1 MSAIHQ
7 RLAAQGLVRGFP
19 SVAKVARHMLA
30 LQGQDLPAVK
40 WALGVRR
47 PGATEREVDEAFKR
61 GEIVRSWPL
70 RGTLHVVAA
79 EDLEWLRALV
89 CDRNLARHAKRHR
102 DLGLSDADFTKA
114 RRIAE
119 RALDAQGLGRAEL
132 LARFEKEGLS
142 AEGQRGVHLLWK
154 LAQWGVLCLGDFDG
168 KEQRFVLTEK
178 WILRSTQLRGDEALG
193 ELATRYVRGHG
204 PSTAEDLAWWTGLTK
219 TEAKRALAIA
229 GLVTPV
235 ALDAPLAAAAI
246 PEALLLPGFD
256 EYFLGY
262 ADRSAVIE
270 EQHVDRIVPGGNG
283 IFQPMIVLRGKIRG
297 TWRRKLGKKGLT
309 LTLVP
314 FTKLRSAERT
324 AVVSRAAELAAFW
337 GVPLQSV
344 EDA

>member
-1 MSAIHQ
+1 MSPIPQ
-7 RLAAQGLVRGFP
+7 RLAAQGLVRGLESAP
-19 SVAKVARHMLA
+19 QVARHMLA

-47 PGATEREVDEAFKR
+47 PGATEREVDAAFDR
-61 GEIVRSWPL
+61 GSIVRSWPL

-79 EDLEWLRALV
+79 EDLEWLRALL

-102 DLGLSDADFTKA
+102 DLGLTDADFTKA

-119 RALDAQGLGRAEL
+119 RALDVHGLPRAEL
-132 LARFEKEGLS
+132 LARFEKERLS

-154 LAQWGVLCLGDFDG
+154 LAQWGVVCLGDFEG

-178 WILRSTQLRGDEALG
+178 WITRSTQLRGDEALG

-204 PSTAEDLAWWTGLTK
+204 PSTAEDLAWWAGLTK

-229 GLVTPV
+229 GPV
-235 ALDAPLAAAAI
+235 EPMGAFSEI

-262 ADRSAVIE
+262 ADRSAVIDA
-270 EQHVDRIVPGGNG
+270 QHVDRIVPGGNG
-283 IFQPMIVLRGKIRG
+283 IFQPMIVLRGQIRG
-297 TWRRKLGKKGLT
+297 TWGRKLAKKGLT

-324 AVVSRAAELAAFW
+324 ALVSRAAELAAFW